1 VKAFHSGVSGTFLCH
16 GAILRGTLADVE
28 ADFFLWQN
36 RGRGEQGLEF
46 PPDDA
51 GGVVVLEEFG
61 IHLGEFFLD
70 FRLSGEEFALLD
82 SGW

>member
-1 VKAFHSGVSGTFLCH
+1 MKAFRSCVSDTLVCL

-28 ADFFLWQN
+28 ADFFIWQS

-51 GGVVVLEEFG
+51 EGVVVLEEFW
-61 IHLGEFFLD
+61 H
-70 FRLSGEEFALLD
+70 LSGRAF
-82 SGW
+82 SGFPSVRRGVRVA